1 MLVVKKDLEGFY
13 EEKKSKFYTY
23 IFKVESKEEIAS
35 KIQKIKDENPQA
47 RHVLYMYI
55 LNSSYLSASEN
66 KEPINSMHSLLDIL
80 NRKKVYK
87 ILVVVVRYF
96 GGILLGASNLDRLY
110 VNLPSKLLE
119 NNLEE
124 EVTYY
129 KYQATIKNI
138 YFHQFVKELT
148 QIDGKIISK
157 EFDTN
162 IVKIVFEVKELE
174 KQIITYLISYQK
186 LV

>member
-1 MLVVKKDLEGFY
+1 
-13 EEKKSKFYTY
+13 
-23 IFKVESKEEIAS
+23 
-35 KIQKIKDENPQA
+35 
-47 RHVLYMYI
+47 
-55 LNSSYLSASEN
+55 
-66 KEPINSMHSLLDIL
+66 MHSLLDIL